1 MGVRANLFGGTTWS
15 ARRLS
20 FGTPSR
26 ARRLVTAGT
35 AFAGALVLAGCA
47 GAIAPAQSAMV
58 ATDTARAAET
68 AQAAPTRTVKITS
81 VRTSDYTAGT
91 LTVAGTLTPAPAA
104 GSRVALQRWD
114 AVKGWQEIGHGTPAG
129 ANVTI
134 SSKQPGSIRTYRLA
148 IGPQAPYA
156 AAASAPYGYS
166 HFKWRGIFAK
176 PLLASGGKG
185 HPAFNVVAAA
195 ESPRR
200 AEAELLADKGGVVWG
215 DVNSAGC
222 SWVKNWLG
230 NITDGTVRV
239 SLLNGA
245 AVVGSVDQTQETE
258 TWLNRQIPGVNRLR
272 VQVADLLSGYGP
284 QVALDSM
291 LLCTN

>member
-1 MGVRANLFGGTTWS
+1 MGVRAFLFCGTT
-15 ARRLS
+15 L
-20 FGTPSR
+20 
-26 ARRLVTAGT
+26 TA
-35 AFAGALVLAGCA
+35 ALALAGCA
-47 GAIAPAQSAMV
+47 GVIAPAQSAMV
-58 ATDTARAAET
+58 DSDTTRAAET
-68 AQAAPTRTVKITS
+68 AQAAPARTVKITS
-81 VRTSDYTAGT
+81 VRTTDYTAGV

-114 AVKGWQEIGHGTPAG
+114 AAKGWQEIGNGKSSG
-129 ANVTI
+129 ATVTI

-156 AAASAPYGYS
+156 AAASAAYGYS

-185 HPAFNVVAAA
+185 HPAFTVVTAA

-200 AEAELLADKGGVVWG
+200 AEAELLADKGGAVWG

-245 AVVGSVDQTQETE
+245 AVVGSVDQTQESE

-272 VQVADLLSGYGP
+272 VQVADLKSGYGP